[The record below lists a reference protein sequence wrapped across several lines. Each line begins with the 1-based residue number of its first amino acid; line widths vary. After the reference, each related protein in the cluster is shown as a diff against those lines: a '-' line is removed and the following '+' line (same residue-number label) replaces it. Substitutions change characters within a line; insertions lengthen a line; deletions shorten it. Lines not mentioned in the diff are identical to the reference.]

1 MSEYQ
6 NAKLII
12 LSMLWPVV
20 IAVLAW
26 MGKLND
32 QRRGEETLW
41 SISVDWV
48 RDFYSRQHTA
58 LAHA

>member
-32 QRRGEETLW
+32 QRRG
-41 SISVDWV
+41 
-48 RDFYSRQHTA
+48 RKRFGA
-58 LAHA
+58 

>member
-20 IAVLAW
+20 IVVLAW

-32 QRRGEETLW
+32 QRKCGKRFG
-41 SISVDWV
+41 D
-48 RDFYSRQHTA
+48 
-58 LAHA
+58 